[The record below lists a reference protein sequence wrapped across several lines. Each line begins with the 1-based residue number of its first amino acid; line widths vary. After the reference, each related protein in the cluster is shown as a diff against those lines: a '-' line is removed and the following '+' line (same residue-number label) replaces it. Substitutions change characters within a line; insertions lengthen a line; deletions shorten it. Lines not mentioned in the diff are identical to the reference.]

1 MAETPR
7 LRFPRFAQVRM
18 QTSHL
23 NPVEM
28 WYIPRGWWHRGE
40 WLSASTRINTFGI
53 SLEGMP
59 VDRISEKIK
68 SILHSYGL
76 YGADSTCHMTKDGA
90 RTTNNA
96 LASS

>member
-1 MAETPR
+1 M
-7 LRFPRFAQVRM
+7 
-18 QTSHL
+18 
-23 NPVEM
+23 
-28 WYIPRGWWHRGE
+28 
-40 WLSASTRINTFGI
+40 NTFGI
-53 SLEGMP
+53 SLEGLP